1 MNCLSFDVG
10 GTTVKYGVIDE
21 SYKILKKDKIP
32 TPENENDFIYSLSN
46 IIQENLSIISK
57 VSVAMPGY
65 VNSANN
71 KYSYGP
77 HLQFDIDFSK
87 LSNFTDYKFHLD
99 NDGNVA
105 AYCEYF
111 LNYKTKYSN
120 LIMLTFGT
128 GVGGGIISEGRLLR
142 GRGNAGEIGHMLTS
156 NDREIEGDSGKKG
169 SFESS
174 VAASVWTK
182 KCEELTQ
189 ENQDSELA
197 KIFATKNVG
206 SVLFDNTLNLTNSEQ
221 AARDEIIQNISN
233 GLLSLFEIFDNEA
246 FILGGTMS
254 SEPYDLIELLESDI
268 KSRYKFPSRNFPE
281 IFIASQ
287 GEDSGIIGAAALAFN
302 EEN

>member
-71 KYSYGP
+71 KYLYGP
-77 HLQFDIDFSK
+77 HLKYDIDFSK

-189 ENQDSELA
+189 ENQDSELT

-254 SEPYDLIELLESDI
+254 SAPFDLIELLESDI

>member
-71 KYSYGP
+71 KYLYGP
-77 HLQFDIDFSK
+77 HLKYDIDFSK

-254 SEPYDLIELLESDI
+254 SEPFDLIELLESDI
-268 KSRYKFPSRNFPE
+268 TVSYTHLRAHETR
-281 IFIASQ
+281 
-287 GEDSGIIGAAALAFN
+287 
-302 EEN
+302 

>member
-71 KYSYGP
+71 KYLYGP

-87 LSNFTDYKFHLD
+87 LLNFTDYEFHLD

-111 LNYKTKYSN
+111 LNYKDKYSN

-128 GVGGGIISEGRLLR
+128 GVGGGIISEGKLLR

-156 NDREIEGDSGKKG
+156 NDREVEGDNGKKG

-182 KCEELTQ
+182 KCEELSQ

-246 FILGGTMS
+246 FVLGWSMS
-254 SEPYDLIELLESDI
+254 SEPFDLIELIQIDI
-268 KSRYKFPSRNFPE
+268 KNRYKFPSRTFPE
-281 IFIASQ
+281 VFIASQ
-287 GEDSGIIGAAALAFN
+287 GEDSGIIGAAALAFD
-302 EEN
+302 E

>member
-71 KYSYGP
+71 KYLYGP
-77 HLQFDIDFSK
+77 HLKYDIDFSK

-189 ENQDSELA
+189 ENQDSQLA

-221 AARDEIIQNISN
+221 AARDEVIQNISN

>member
-71 KYSYGP
+71 KYLYGP
-77 HLQFDIDFSK
+77 HLKYDIDFSK

-111 LNYKTKYSN
+111 LKYKTKYSN

-142 GRGNAGEIGHMLTS
+142 GRGNAGEIGQMLTS

-206 SVLFDNTLNLTNSEQ
+206 SVLFDNTLNLTNSEK

-287 GEDSGIIGAAALAFN
+287 GEDSGIIGAAAIAFN

>member
-71 KYSYGP
+71 KYLYGP
-77 HLQFDIDFSK
+77 HLKYDIDFSK

-206 SVLFDNTLNLTNSEQ
+206 SVLFDNTLDLTNSEQ
-221 AARDEIIQNISN
+221 AARNEIIQNISN

>member
-71 KYSYGP
+71 KYLYGP
-77 HLQFDIDFSK
+77 HLKYDIDFSK
-87 LSNFTDYKFHLD
+87 LSNFTNYKFHLD

-254 SEPYDLIELLESDI
+254 SEPFDLIELLESDI

>member
-21 SYKILKKDKIP
+21 SYKIIKKDKIL

-71 KYSYGP
+71 KYLYGP
-77 HLQFDIDFSK
+77 HLKYDIDFSK

-182 KCEELTQ
+182 KCEELSQ
-189 ENQDSELA
+189 ANQDSELA

>member
-71 KYSYGP
+71 KYLYGP
-77 HLQFDIDFSK
+77 HLKYDIDFSK

-142 GRGNAGEIGHMLTS
+142 GNGNAGEIGHMLTS

>member
-71 KYSYGP
+71 KYLYGP
-77 HLQFDIDFSK
+77 HLKYDIDFSK

-189 ENQDSELA
+189 KNQDSELA

-254 SEPYDLIELLESDI
+254 SEPFDLIELLESDI

>member
-21 SYKILKKDKIP
+21 SYKILKKDKIL

-71 KYSYGP
+71 KYLYGP
-77 HLQFDIDFSK
+77 HLKYDIDFSK

-254 SEPYDLIELLESDI
+254 SEPFDLIELLESDI
-268 KSRYKFPSRNFPE
+268 NSRYKFPSRNFPE

>member
-71 KYSYGP
+71 KYLYGP
-77 HLQFDIDFSK
+77 HLKYDIDFSK

-142 GRGNAGEIGHMLTS
+142 GKGNAGEIGHMLTS

-254 SEPYDLIELLESDI
+254 SEPFDLIELLESDI

-302 EEN
+302 EEH

>member
-71 KYSYGP
+71 KYLYGP
-77 HLQFDIDFSK
+77 HLKYDIDFSK

-197 KIFATKNVG
+197 KIFANKNVG

-254 SEPYDLIELLESDI
+254 SEPFDLIELLESDI
-268 KSRYKFPSRNFPE
+268 KSRFKFPSRNFPE

>member
-71 KYSYGP
+71 KYLYGP
-77 HLQFDIDFSK
+77 HLKYDIDFSK

-254 SEPYDLIELLESDI
+254 SEPFDLITLIQADI
-268 KSRYKFPSRNFPE
+268 KNRYQFPSRNFPE

-287 GEDSGIIGAAALAFN
+287 GEDSGIIGAAAISFD
-302 EEN
+302 E

>member
-71 KYSYGP
+71 KYLYGP
-77 HLQFDIDFSK
+77 HLKYDIDFSK
-87 LSNFTDYKFHLD
+87 LSNFTDYKFYLD

-254 SEPYDLIELLESDI
+254 SEPFDLIELLESDI

>member
-71 KYSYGP
+71 KYLYGP
-77 HLQFDIDFSK
+77 HLKYDIDFSK

-189 ENQDSELA
+189 ENQNSELA

-254 SEPYDLIELLESDI
+254 SEPFDLIELLESDI
-268 KSRYKFPSRNFPE
+268 NSRYKFPSRNFPE

>member
-71 KYSYGP
+71 KYLYGP
-77 HLQFDIDFSK
+77 HLKYDIDFSK

-142 GRGNAGEIGHMLTS
+142 GKGNAGEIGHMLTS

-189 ENQDSELA
+189 ENQDSQLA

-254 SEPYDLIELLESDI
+254 SEPFDLIELLESDI